1 MSKKVTY
8 IEEYTSEAEEKDAA
22 AISFAGVASILVG
35 TVGLFGGAYTG
46 IFAMEILG
54 AMIGVAGGFQ
64 FVQIFNRTS
73 WGKRFGSMILSAL
86 YILCGFFIA
95 ATPVSSASAA
105 TLLLGFLFLSSGVVK
120 AIITAEAKFG
130 GGKVWLYTS
139 SVLSICLG
147 LFIVTSWPVNSVEL
161 LGFMVSA
168 ELMMT
173 GATFI
178 SLGSILR
185 QDASEKRKLPS
196 APVEEFT
203 AEEQAIETKE
213 EASEKSKKA
222 A

>member
-1 MSKKVTY
+1 M
-8 IEEYTSEAEEKDAA
+8 
-22 AISFAGVASILVG
+22 
-35 TVGLFGGAYTG
+35 
-46 IFAMEILG
+46 
-54 AMIGVAGGFQ
+54 
-64 FVQIFNRTS
+64 QIFNRTS
-73 WGKRFGSMILSAL
+73 WGKRFGSMILSVL

-168 ELMMT
+168 ELHDDR
-173 GATFI
+173 ATFI

-196 APVEEFT
+196 APAEEFT

-213 EASEKSKKA
+213 EASEKSKKPRNTHSQISRRRLVRRFFCA
-222 A
+222 TTNSLFIVFVFLSCHNSCI

>member
-105 TLLLGFLFLSSGVVK
+105 TLPWFSIFIRVK
-120 AIITAEAKFG
+120 AIITAEANSAGEMCFTHH
-130 GGKVWLYTS
+130 LFS
-139 SVLSICLG
+139 NLSG
-147 LFIVTSWPVNSVEL
+147 LFTSLRGRSTLEL
-161 LGFMVSA
+161 RFMVSA
-168 ELMMT
+168 EL
-173 GATFI
+173 
-178 SLGSILR
+178 
-185 QDASEKRKLPS
+185 
-196 APVEEFT
+196 
-203 AEEQAIETKE
+203 
-213 EASEKSKKA
+213 
-222 A
+222 

>member
-35 TVGLFGGAYTG
+35 TVSLFGGAYTG

-73 WGKRFGSMILSAL
+73 WGKIGSMILSVL

-120 AIITAEAKFG
+120 AIIYTEAKFG
-130 GGKVWLYTS
+130 GKGVALHHLFS
-139 SVLSICLG
+139 QFVSV
-147 LFIVTSWPVNSVEL
+147 LFIVTSWPVNS
-161 LGFMVSA
+161 
-168 ELMMT
+168 
-173 GATFI
+173 GATWLYGIGRAHDDRGNF
-178 SLGSILR
+178 
-185 QDASEKRKLPS
+185 RKLGLYSTPRC
-196 APVEEFT
+196 
-203 AEEQAIETKE
+203 
-213 EASEKSKKA
+213 
-222 A
+222 

>member
-105 TLLLGFLFLSSGVVK
+105 TLLLSSGVVK